1 MDVFLQKC
9 LNFSTFLFH
18 FIFLVLQNTQY
29 LDFSQDITE
38 EKPKYKFQN
47 FNALDWK
54 TSKLNTYTLPDS
66 TELSTDGYFR

>member
-1 MDVFLQKC
+1 MSQFFYIFISLY
-9 LNFSTFLFH
+9 LFIH
-18 FIFLVLQNTQY
+18 FLQNTQY
-29 LDFSQDITE
+29 LDFSQDITD

-66 TELSTDGYFR
+66 TELSTDKYFR